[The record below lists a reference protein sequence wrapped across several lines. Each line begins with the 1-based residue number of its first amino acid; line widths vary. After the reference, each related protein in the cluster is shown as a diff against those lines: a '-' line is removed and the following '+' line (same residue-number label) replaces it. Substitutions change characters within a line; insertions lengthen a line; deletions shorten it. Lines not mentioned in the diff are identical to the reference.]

1 MIVTI
6 ILIFGLAQFIYD
18 KIIKIFDK
26 YRTNK
31 ITLNFE
37 DDILFLDYII
47 SFYLKKEVYD
57 FDTMQKSP
65 TGKIVNLQY
74 KTLLA
79 KIVEDVTNSLSEEY
93 ILKLRNYFDTEA
105 LTVFIM
111 HHVDMELT
119 KIILEKNII
128 QE

>member
-1 MIVTI
+1 
-6 ILIFGLAQFIYD
+6 
-18 KIIKIFDK
+18 
-26 YRTNK
+26 
-31 ITLNFE
+31 
-37 DDILFLDYII
+37 
-47 SFYLKKEVYD
+47 
-57 FDTMQKSP
+57 MQKSP